1 MFSNNAQINKN
12 LLTTKAVNPSESQD
26 PNLALKQRINNAR
39 NNANKLSFKLLNKR
53 KALPPVEV
61 AVYKN
66 KELEKA
72 LRNGRLDTYKVFCL
86 IKLFISCIIIYITKI
101 N

>member
-72 LRNGRLDTYKVFCL
+72 LRNGRLDTYKVFCFL
-86 IKLFISCIIIYITKI
+86 IKLFLCVLLFI
-101 N
+101 